1 MRKGYKIVCNT
12 ASGRSRY
19 MKLLIPFVLSCDIVD
34 RYDLWINTLNEDD
47 LRFFELL
54 SKKYS
59 KINLM
64 YIDNNNFNGI
74 GSIYGFY
81 KRSMDDD
88 TIYIKLDD
96 DIIWMEPDA
105 IEKMVDFRIDHP
117 EYFIVSPLVINNAS
131 GAYLLQNGGK
141 IKFKKYLP
149 AFMTFASAWCN
160 DKSAYELL
168 DWFYKMIEKNTY
180 EELHMG
186 AKPIA
191 MQRFSINMIL
201 WFGKD
206 VQLFK
211 GIINRDDE
219 EELSVIIPTKLGKA
233 NCINTDTLVTHFAF
247 TFQRIELDKTDILKK
262 YESLIVKGLCGK
274 RVLYYYKEIN
284 QLIIE
289 AKTNKNIK
297 IPHYKDI
304 REKKRFTLRS
314 FIGQISIPYT
324 YYNIS
329 RLYNSFKEHIVR
341 IDR

>member
-34 RYDLWINTLNEDD
+34 RYDLWVNTLNEDD

-54 SKKYS
+54 AKKYP

-64 YIDNNNFNGI
+64 YIDDNKFNGI
-74 GSIYGFY
+74 ASIFGFY
-81 KRSMDDD
+81 RHSMDND

-105 IEKMVDFRIDHP
+105 IKKMVDFRIEHP

-131 GAYLLQNGGK
+131 GAYLLQNGRK
-141 IKFKKYLP
+141 IEFEEYLP
-149 AFMTFASAWCN
+149 ASMSFASAWCN
-160 DKSAYELL
+160 DRSAYGLL
-168 DWFYKMIEKNTY
+168 DWFYKKIQDDTY
-180 EELHMG
+180 KDLYMG

-206 VQLFK
+206 LQSFK
-211 GIINRDDE
+211 GIINKDDE
-219 EELSVIIPTKLGKA
+219 EELSVVIPANQGKA
-233 NCINTDTLVTHFAF
+233 NCINADVLVTHFAF

-262 YESLIVKGLCGK
+262 YETLILKGLCGED
-274 RVLYYYKEIN
+274 VLHHYKEICP
-284 QLIIE
+284 LIVE
-289 AKTNKNIK
+289 AKINKDIN
-297 IPHYKDI
+297 IPHYHDV
-304 REKKRFTLRS
+304 RKKQKMTLKG

-329 RLYNSFKEHIVR
+329 RLYNSFHEHIVK
-341 IDR
+341 IKQ